1 MTKLVR
7 VAVVLALLA
16 STSLWAQSPEPKTI
30 AQILDRS
37 VSGIEGELVPAVDA
51 MPEEKFSFAPT
62 NGEFKGVKDFATQ
75 VKHIAH
81 VNYLIAAGLLG
92 EKPPVDIGEDNGPA
106 AMKSKA
112 EIVKFVKDSFAYT
125 HKAMATFTEKNVAA
139 SMDSPF
145 GEGKTTRLAM
155 AVLIVGHSF
164 DHYGQIVEY
173 LRMNG
178 IIPPA
183 SRQ

>member
-7 VAVVLALLA
+7 VAAILALLA
-16 STSLWAQSPEPKTI
+16 SASLWAQSSEPKTI

-37 VSGIEGELVPAVDA
+37 VSGVESELVPAVDA
-51 MPEEKFSFAPT
+51 MPEEKFSFLPAA
-62 NGEFKGVKDFATQ
+62 GEFKGARDFATQ
-75 VKHIAH
+75 AKHVAH

-112 EIVKFVKDSFAYT
+112 EIVKFLKDSFAYS

-155 AVLIVGHSF
+155 GVLIVGHSF

-173 LRMNG
+173 LRMNS

>member
-1 MTKLVR
+1 MKKLAR
-7 VAVVLALLA
+7 VVGIVALLA
-16 STSLWAQSPEPKTI
+16 SAALWAQSAEPKTI

-37 VSGIEGELVPAVDA
+37 VSGVENEIVPAVDA
-51 MPEEKFSFAPT
+51 MPEEKFSFVPT
-62 NGEFKGVKDFATQ
+62 NGEFKGTKDFATQ
-75 VKHIAH
+75 AKHVAH
-81 VNYLIAAGLLG
+81 VNYLVAAGLLG

-106 AMKSKA
+106 AMKNKA
-112 EIVKFVKDSFAYT
+112 EIVKFLKDSFAYS

-139 SMDSPF
+139 SMNSPF